1 MSCLIFFLFSFE
13 KSLRF
18 MLIKKVGGRGRS
30 SWYIGKERQRGS
42 VSNSFFA
49 VYGLIDH

>member
-30 SWYIGKERQRGS
+30 SWCIGKERQRGL
-42 VSNSFFA
+42 VSNFF
-49 VYGLIDH
+49 LLCMTFD